1 MTTVQQRPVALTG
14 AACLKK
20 VGTLFYVTHPK
31 ASRPLLGPFLGEA
44 DALHGVTVMR
54 SAGAQVE
61 ARTAT
66 LDDIAYWHAQNNG
79 AICRAFAQGVAHV
92 R

>member
-1 MTTVQQRPVALTG
+1 MMNFKQRPAALTG
-14 AACLKK
+14 SACLEK
-20 VGTLFYVTHPK
+20 VGTLYFVVHPK
-31 ASRPLLGPFLGEA
+31 ASRPLLGPFLSEA

-61 ARTAT
+61 VRTAP
-66 LDDIAYWHAQNNG
+66 LDDVARWHAQNNG
-79 AICRAFAQGVAHV
+79 SICRAFAQGVAHV